1 MLIILKLKNSLIS
14 WEIALFMLKDS
25 HREKATSNKFP
36 ALRKNKSMTVV
47 STSSQLFIRGSSTE
61 AIFSKK

>member
-14 WEIALFMLKDS
+14 WEITLFMLKDS

-47 STSSQLFIRGSSTE
+47 STSSQLFIRGS
-61 AIFSKK
+61 